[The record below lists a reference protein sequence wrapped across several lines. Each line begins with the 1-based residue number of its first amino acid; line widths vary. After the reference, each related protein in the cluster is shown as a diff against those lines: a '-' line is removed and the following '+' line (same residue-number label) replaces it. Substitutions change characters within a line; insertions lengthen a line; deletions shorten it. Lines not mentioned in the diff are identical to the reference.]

1 MYIRKCYP
9 WKLGCVDFSKPMIGT
24 MIPTTSSIGSIK
36 WRMIVTI
43 IYYHRFVNLL
53 KVKLS
58 FPIYRPPGVHLNYE
72 DQARYGNRF
81 KCNTYG
87 MTWIW
92 ISPETSRCYIIS
104 WRTSLVRVSP
114 LFLASDGTICK
125 YHFTQNF
132 MKCRE
137 LTHSPIQPG
146 SLEGNP
152 RWQADASRRR
162 WRAQGDVAGFPKR
175 RWDGHQAFSLVET
188 CENTCWWSIDYL
200 CNG

>member
-1 MYIRKCYP
+1 MIDNQVLGFFSAIYTWDKSPSSRNYWAGCAFCWLGKFVQNKTHVMYIRKCYP

-114 LFLASDGTICK
+114 LFFGFWW
-125 YHFTQNF
+125 YH
-132 MKCRE
+132 
-137 LTHSPIQPG
+137 L
-146 SLEGNP
+146 
-152 RWQADASRRR
+152 
-162 WRAQGDVAGFPKR
+162 
-175 RWDGHQAFSLVET
+175 
-188 CENTCWWSIDYL
+188 
-200 CNG
+200 